1 MKKLIVEEENCICC
15 GACVQIDPEHFDFS
29 ERGTSHAISN
39 ENLDST
45 VLATAIDSCP
55 VGIIKIVE
63 ESNEESKVVEF
74 KDDCSCGNNCQ
85 CEEDCKCHKEAA

>member
-29 ERGTSHAISN
+29 DRGPSHAISN
-39 ENLDST
+39 ENLDSI

-63 ESNEESKVVEF
+63 TTEEGPKVVEE
-74 KDDCSCGNNCQ
+74 KEDCSCGNNCQ
-85 CEEDCKCHKEAA
+85 CEHSDECLKEAA